1 MNSTSRICLSI
12 GSLLSLIAF
21 TPGALSAQLKT
32 SEDKAPLFLFVFN
45 ASKAS
50 THALAEYGGQLQLQI
65 PKEEIRSVQMYSNR
79 SEEVFTEFRQ
89 PGVRNLWKQ
98 GKVDFKN
105 PAKATLSAVQSS
117 TQIIEIFG
125 IVVDSSSIQYRISAV
140 GRELTGSRTL
150 NNLTLTMDA
159 AATWTSCSG
168 ELPCLGYGS
177 PLLNAS
183 VCYGDNVIRDYCPDC
198 GCCAAADE

>member
-1 MNSTSRICLSI
+1 
-12 GSLLSLIAF
+12 
-21 TPGALSAQLKT
+21 
-32 SEDKAPLFLFVFN
+32 
-45 ASKAS
+45 
-50 THALAEYGGQLQLQI
+50 
-65 PKEEIRSVQMYSNR
+65 MYSNR

-89 PGVRNLWKQ
+89 PGVSNLWKQ

-105 PAKATLSAVQSS
+105 PAKATLSASQSS

-125 IVVDSSSIQYRISAV
+125 IEVDSTSIQYRISAV

-150 NNLTLTMDA
+150 NDLTLTMDA

-168 ELPCLGYGS
+168 EPPCLGYGS

-183 VCYGDNVIRDYCPDC
+183 VCYGDNVILDYCPDC